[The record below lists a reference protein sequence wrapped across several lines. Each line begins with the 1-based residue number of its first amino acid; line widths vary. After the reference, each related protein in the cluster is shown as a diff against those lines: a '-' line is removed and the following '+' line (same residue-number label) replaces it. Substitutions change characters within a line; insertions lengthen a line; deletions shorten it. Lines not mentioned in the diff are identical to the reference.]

1 MAAIRCLSAS
11 CWRALVT
18 QRIPLCTFTTA
29 TASLGDITHF
39 QVTRKA
45 FLHQD
50 VGAPTRNEDQK
61 KSFILK
67 TPKGTHDVDPKQMA
81 IREKVFSIVL
91 NCFKRHGAEG
101 IDTPVFELKET
112 LIGKYGEDSKLIY
125 DLKDQGGEQLSLRYD
140 LTVPFARFL
149 AMNKISHIKRYQ
161 ISKVYR
167 RDNPGRGRYREF
179 YQCDFDIAGHHDP
192 LLPDAECL
200 KIMYE
205 ILSEL
210 ELGGFLI
217 KVNDRRLLY
226 GILTACGI
234 PDAKLRTVCTS
245 IDKLGKIPWNKV
257 RSEMIEEK
265 DMRPETVD
273 RVGEYIRLNGGLALL
288 EHLGNDSLVSQ
299 NTMAMEALSD
309 LKLLHHYLEIF
320 GVADKVSF
328 DLGLARGLD
337 YYTGVIYEAVLLG
350 DTKEPH
356 SLQDNDTGRITG
368 FGSIAAGGRY
378 DDLVGM
384 FDAKDRKVP
393 CVGISIGI
401 ERILSLTERRAKESF
416 KNIRTTETQVLVASA
431 QPHYLA
437 ERMKIITA
445 LWNSGIKAEML
456 HKENP
461 KLLTQLQYC
470 EKTGIPLVAIIGEQ
484 ELKDGVVK
492 LRDVATREEVNI
504 PREYLVEEIQ
514 KRTAKVSSNSL
525 QDTHS

>member
-1 MAAIRCLSAS
+1 MASLTCLSAS
-11 CWRALVT
+11 CWRILVAR
-18 QRIPLCTFTTA
+18 RISLCAYTSS
-29 TASLGDITHF
+29 SLGSF
-39 QVTRKA
+39 PNCQVTTKA
-45 FLHQD
+45 FLHHD
-50 VGAPTRNEDQK
+50 VAAPTCDVEHRKN
-61 KSFILK
+61 FVLK
-67 TPKGTHDVDPKQMA
+67 TPKGTHDADPKQMA
-81 IREKVFSIVL
+81 LREKVFSIVL

-140 LTVPFARFL
+140 LTVPFARYL

-167 RDNPGRGRYREF
+167 RDNPGSGRYREF
-179 YQCDFDIAGHHDP
+179 YQCDFDIAGHYDP

-226 GILTACGI
+226 GILLTCGV
-234 PDAKLRTVCTS
+234 PDAKFRTVCTS
-245 IDKLGKIPWNKV
+245 IDKLGKVPWDKV
-257 RSEMIEEK
+257 KSEMIEDK
-265 DMRPETVD
+265 GLSPETVD

-288 EHLGNDSLVSQ
+288 EHLWDDSVVSQ
-299 NTMAMEALSD
+299 NSVAMEALKD
-309 LKLLHHYLEIF
+309 LKLLHNYLEIF

-337 YYTGVIYEAVLLG
+337 YYTGVIYEAVLV
-350 DTKEPH
+350 DT
-356 SLQDNDTGRITG
+356 DRITE

-384 FDAKDRKVP
+384 FDAKGRKVP

-401 ERILSLTERRAKESF
+401 ERILSMAEKKAEESF
-416 KNIRTTETQVLVASA
+416 KNMRTTETQVLVASA
-431 QPHYLA
+431 QPHYVE
-437 ERMKIITA
+437 ERMKLITM
-445 LWNSGIKAEML
+445 LWNCGIKAEML
-456 HKENP
+456 HKKNP
-461 KLLTQLQYC
+461 KLLSQLQYC
-470 EKTGIPLVAIIGEQ
+470 ERTGIPLVAIIGEQ

-514 KRTAKVSSNSL
+514 KRTS
-525 QDTHS
+525 

>member
-1 MAAIRCLSAS
+1 MAAIKCLSAS
-11 CWRALVT
+11 CWRTLVT
-18 QRIPLCTFTTA
+18 QRISLSTLTT
-29 TASLGDITHF
+29 SLGSIPNF

-50 VGAPTRNEDQK
+50 VSAPTHYEDQK
-61 KSFILK
+61 KNFTLK

-81 IREKVFSIVL
+81 IREKVFSTVL

-179 YQCDFDIAGHHDP
+179 YQCDFDIAGHYDP

-217 KVNDRRLLY
+217 KVNDRRLLF
-226 GILTACGI
+226 GILTACGV
-234 PDAKLRTVCTS
+234 PDDKLRTVCTS

-288 EHLGNDSLVSQ
+288 EHLGNDLVVSQ
-299 NTMAMEALSD
+299 NTMVMEALSD

-320 GVADKVSF
+320 GVAEKVSF
-328 DLGLARGLD
+328 DLSLARGLD
-337 YYTGVIYEAVLLG
+337 YYTGAIYEAVLLEDPEESQG
-350 DTKEPH
+350 
-356 SLQDNDTGRITG
+356 NDTDGITV

-384 FDAKDRKVP
+384 FDAKGRKVP

-401 ERILSLTERRAKESF
+401 ERILSITEKKAKESF

-431 QPHYLA
+431 QPHYLE

-445 LWNSGIKAEML
+445 LWNAGIKAEML
-456 HKENP
+456 HKKNP

-484 ELKDGVVK
+484 ELKDGVIK
-492 LRDVATREEVNI
+492 LRDVATREEVSF

-514 KRTAKVSSNSL
+514 KRTS
-525 QDTHS
+525 

>member
-1 MAAIRCLSAS
+1 MAAIKGLSSSS
-11 CWRALVT
+11 CWRILGARRT
-18 QRIPLCTFTTA
+18 SLCTYT
-29 TASLGDITHF
+29 SCLLGTIPNC

-45 FLHQD
+45 FVHKD
-50 VGAPTRNEDQK
+50 ATTSTHYVNQK
-61 KSFILK
+61 KNYVLK

-140 LTVPFARFL
+140 LTVPFARFV

-179 YQCDFDIAGHHDP
+179 YQCDFDIAGHYDP

-226 GILTACGI
+226 GILTTCGV
-234 PDAKLRTVCTS
+234 PDDKFRTVCTS
-245 IDKLGKIPWNKV
+245 IDKLGKIPWDKV

-265 DMRPETVD
+265 DMRAEIVD
-273 RVGEYIRLNGGLALL
+273 RVGEYIRLKGGLALL
-288 EHLGNDSLVSQ
+288 EQLWNDSMVSQ
-299 NTMAMEALSD
+299 NSMAMEALSD
-309 LKLLHHYLEIF
+309 LKLLHCYLEIF

-337 YYTGVIYEAVLLG
+337 YYTGVIYEAVQFE
-350 DTKEPH
+350 DPEEPH
-356 SLQDNDTGRITG
+356 SSLDNNTDRLTG

-378 DDLVGM
+378 DDLVGL
-384 FDAKDRKVP
+384 FDDSGRKVP

-401 ERILSLTERRAKESF
+401 ERILSLAEKKSKNSF
-416 KNIRTTETQVLVASA
+416 KNIRTTETQVLVATA
-431 QPHYLA
+431 QPNYLE
-437 ERMKIITA
+437 ERMKLITA
-445 LWNSGIKAEML
+445 LWNAGIKAEML
-456 HKENP
+456 HKKNP

-484 ELKDGVVK
+484 ELQDGVVK
-492 LRDVATREEVNI
+492 LRDVATREEVNVS
-504 PREYLVEEIQ
+504 RECLVEEIQ
-514 KRTAKVSSNSL
+514 KRTS
-525 QDTHS
+525 

>member
-1 MAAIRCLSAS
+1 MMAAIKCFSAS
-11 CWRALVT
+11 CR
-18 QRIPLCTFTTA
+18 RIVAARSTSVFEFSVC
-29 TASLGDITHF
+29 SLSSIPNSQIPT
-39 QVTRKA
+39 KA

-50 VGAPTRNEDQK
+50 LTVTTTFVAQK
-61 KSFILK
+61 KNFVLK
-67 TPKGTHDVDPKQMA
+67 TPKGTHDIDPKKMA
-81 IREKVFSIVL
+81 IREKVFSVVL
-91 NCFKRHGAEG
+91 NCFKRHGAES

-112 LIGKYGEDSKLIY
+112 LVGKYGEDSKLIY

-179 YQCDFDIAGHHDP
+179 YQCDFDIAGHYDP

-226 GILTACGI
+226 GILTSCGVT
-234 PDAKLRTVCTS
+234 DAKFRTVCTS
-245 IDKLGKIPWNKV
+245 IDKLGKIPWDKV

-265 DMRPETVD
+265 ALSPETVD
-273 RVGEYIRLNGGLALL
+273 RVGDYIRLNGGLAILEQLL
-288 EHLGNDSLVSQ
+288 NDPLISQ
-299 NTMAMEALSD
+299 NTIAMEALSD
-309 LKLLHHYLEIF
+309 LKLLHRYLEIF
-320 GVADKVSF
+320 GVADRVSF

-337 YYTGVIYEAVLLG
+337 YYTGVIYEAILLEDPK
-350 DTKEPH
+350 DTLTPD
-356 SLQDNDTGRITG
+356 SIPGL
-368 FGSIAAGGRY
+368 GSIAAGGRY

-384 FDAKDRKVP
+384 FDAKGRKVP

-401 ERILSLTERRAKESF
+401 ERILSIAEKKVE
-416 KNIRTTETQVLVASA
+416 NIRTTETQVLVASA
-431 QPHYLA
+431 QPHFLE
-437 ERMKIITA
+437 ERMKLITA
-445 LWNSGIKAEML
+445 LWSAGIKAEMI
-456 HKENP
+456 HRSSP
-461 KLLTQLQYC
+461 KLLAQLQYC

-484 ELKDGVVK
+484 ELREGVVK
-492 LRDVATREEVNI
+492 LRDVAMREEVNI
-504 PREYLVEEIQ
+504 AREHLVEEIQ
-514 KRTAKVSSNSL
+514 KRTR
-525 QDTHS
+525 

>member
-1 MAAIRCLSAS
+1 MAAIKCLSAS
-11 CWRALVT
+11 CWRILAA
-18 QRIPLCTFTTA
+18 QRMSHFTFTT
-29 TASLGDITHF
+29 SLGANISNS
-39 QVTRKA
+39 QVTSKA

-50 VGAPTRNEDQK
+50 VTPRTCHVDRK
-61 KSFILK
+61 PKFVLK
-67 TPKGTHDVDPKQMA
+67 TPKGTHDVDPRQMA
-81 IREKVFSIVL
+81 IRQRVFNIVL

-140 LTVPFARFL
+140 LTVPFARYV

-179 YQCDFDIAGHHDP
+179 YQCDFDIAGHYDP

-226 GILTACGI
+226 GILTTCGV
-234 PDAKLRTVCTS
+234 PEAKLRTVCTS
-245 IDKLGKIPWNKV
+245 IDKLGKITWDKV

-288 EHLGNDSLVSQ
+288 EHLWNDSAISQ
-299 NTMAMEALSD
+299 NTRAMEALND

-320 GVADKVSF
+320 GVADKVTF

-337 YYTGVIYEAVLLG
+337 YYTRVIYEAVLLE
-350 DTKEPH
+350 DPKEPH
-356 SLQDNDTGRITG
+356 SLQDNDTNRRAV

-384 FDAKDRKVP
+384 FDAKGRIVP

-401 ERILSLTERRAKESF
+401 ERILSIEKKKAEESC
-416 KNIRTTETQVLVASA
+416 KSIRTTETQVLVASA
-431 QPHYLA
+431 QPHYLE
-437 ERMKIITA
+437 ERMKLITA
-445 LWNSGIKAEML
+445 LWKAGIKAEML
-456 HKENP
+456 HKKNP
-461 KLLTQLQYC
+461 KLLAQLQYC

-492 LRDVATREEVNI
+492 LRDVTTREEVNI
-504 PREYLVEEIQ
+504 PREYLVDEIQ
-514 KRTAKVSSNSL
+514 KRTS
-525 QDTHS
+525 

>member
-1 MAAIRCLSAS
+1 MAAIKCLSAS
-11 CWRALVT
+11 CRRVLGAR
-18 QRIPLCTFTTA
+18 RIPLCTFTA
-29 TASLGDITHF
+29 SSLGNIPSP
-39 QVTRKA
+39 QVTTKA

-50 VGAPTRNEDQK
+50 ATATTCYVDQK
-61 KSFILK
+61 KTFKLK
-67 TPKGTHDVDPKQMA
+67 TPKGTHDVDPRQMA

-91 NCFKRHGAEG
+91 NSFKRHGAES

-112 LIGKYGEDSKLIY
+112 LTGKYGEDSKLIY

-140 LTVPFARFL
+140 LTVPFARFV
-149 AMNKISHIKRYQ
+149 AMNKISCIKRYQ

-179 YQCDFDIAGHHDP
+179 YQCDFDIAGHYDP

-205 ILSEL
+205 ILSQL

-226 GILTACGI
+226 GILTTCGV
-234 PDAKLRTVCTS
+234 PDAKFRTVCTS
-245 IDKLGKIPWNKV
+245 IDKLGKIPWDKV
-257 RSEMIEEK
+257 RSEMIQEK

-288 EHLGNDSLVSQ
+288 EHLKNDTVLSQ
-299 NTMAMEALSD
+299 NTMAMEALHD
-309 LKLLHHYLEIF
+309 LRLLHRYLEFF

-337 YYTGVIYEAVLLG
+337 YYTGVIYEAVLHEDHLNA
-350 DTKEPH
+350 E
-356 SLQDNDTGRITG
+356 DNDTDRRAVL
-368 FGSIAAGGRY
+368 GSIAAGGRY

-384 FDAKDRKVP
+384 FDVKGRKVP

-401 ERILSLTERRAKESF
+401 ERILSIAEKKAEESF

-431 QPHYLA
+431 QPNYLE
-437 ERMKIITA
+437 ERMKLISA
-445 LWNSGIKAEML
+445 LWNAGIKAEML

-461 KLLTQLQYC
+461 KLLAQLQYC

-484 ELKDGVVK
+484 ELKHGVVK
-492 LRDVATREEVNI
+492 LRDVATRQEVDI
-504 PREYLVEEIQ
+504 PRELLVEEIQ
-514 KRTAKVSSNSL
+514 KSTS
-525 QDTHS
+525 

>member
-1 MAAIRCLSAS
+1 MAAIKCVSAS
-11 CWRALVT
+11 CWRILVAR
-18 QRIPLCTFTTA
+18 RISLCPFTPSSRA
-29 TASLGDITHF
+29 NIPNP
-39 QVTRKA
+39 QVTA
-45 FLHQD
+45 
-50 VGAPTRNEDQK
+50 
-61 KSFILK
+61 KSFVHQNATEKTHHVDQRKNFVLK

-140 LTVPFARFL
+140 LTVPFARYL
-149 AMNKISHIKRYQ
+149 AMNKISHMKRYQ

-179 YQCDFDIAGHHDP
+179 YQCDFDIAGHYDP

-205 ILSEL
+205 ILSQL
-210 ELGGFLI
+210 ELGDFLI

-226 GILTACGI
+226 GLLTTCGV
-234 PDAKLRTVCTS
+234 PDDKFKTVCTS
-245 IDKLGKIPWNKV
+245 IDKLGKIPWDKV
-257 RSEMIEEK
+257 RMEMIEEK
-265 DMRPETVD
+265 DVSPETVD
-273 RVGEYIRLNGGLALL
+273 RAGEYIRLNGGRALL
-288 EHLGNDSLVSQ
+288 EQLGKDSMVSQ
-299 NTMAMEALSD
+299 STMAMEALGD

-337 YYTGVIYEAVLLG
+337 YYTGVIYEAVLLENPEGSHSGQDG
-350 DTKEPH
+350 DT
-356 SLQDNDTGRITG
+356 DGITG

-384 FDAKDRKVP
+384 FDAKGRRVP

-401 ERILSLTERRAKESF
+401 ERILSIAEKKAEESF

-431 QPHYLA
+431 QPHYLD
-437 ERMKIITA
+437 ERMRLIAA
-445 LWNSGIKAEML
+445 LWSSGVKAEML
-456 HKENP
+456 HKKNP
-461 KLLTQLQYC
+461 KLLAQLQYC
-470 EKTGIPLVAIIGEQ
+470 ERAGIPLVAIIGEQ

-492 LRDVATREEVNI
+492 LRDVTTREEVNI

-514 KRTAKVSSNSL
+514 KRTR
-525 QDTHS
+525 

>member
-1 MAAIRCLSAS
+1 M
-11 CWRALVT
+11 T
-18 QRIPLCTFTTA
+18 
-29 TASLGDITHF
+29 
-39 QVTRKA
+39 
-45 FLHQD
+45 
-50 VGAPTRNEDQK
+50 
-61 KSFILK
+61 
-67 TPKGTHDVDPKQMA
+67 
-81 IREKVFSIVL
+81 IREKVFSIIL
-91 NCFKRHGAEG
+91 KSFKRHGAEG

-112 LIGKYGEDSKLIY
+112 LTGKYGEDSKLIY

-140 LTVPFARFL
+140 LTVPFARYL

-179 YQCDFDIAGHHDP
+179 YQCDFDIAGHYDP

-226 GILTACGI
+226 GILATCGV
-234 PDAKLRTVCTS
+234 PDDKFRTVSTV
-245 IDKLGKIPWNKV
+245 IDKMDKISWDKV
-257 RSEMIEEK
+257 RREMIEEK
-265 DMRPETVD
+265 DLSPEIVD
-273 RVGEYIRLNGGLALL
+273 RLGEYIRLNGGLAVL
-288 EHLGNDSLVSQ
+288 EHLCNDSLVSQ

-309 LKLLHHYLEIF
+309 LKLLHSYLEIF
-320 GVADKVSF
+320 GVADKVTF

-337 YYTGVIYEAVLLG
+337 YYTGVIYEAVLLRG
-350 DTKEPH
+350 PEEPH
-356 SLQDNDTGRITG
+356 NVPDNDTDKIAG

-384 FDAKDRKVP
+384 FDSKGRKVP

-401 ERILSLTERRAKESF
+401 ERILSMAERKAEESF

-431 QPHYLA
+431 QPHYLE
-437 ERMKIITA
+437 ERMRLITA
-445 LWNSGIKAEML
+445 LWSSGIKAEML
-456 HKENP
+456 HKKNP
-461 KLLTQLQYC
+461 KLLSQLQYC

-484 ELKDGVVK
+484 ELRDGVVK
-492 LRDVATREEVNI
+492 LRDVTTREEVNI
-504 PREYLVEEIQ
+504 PREDLIKEIQ
-514 KRTAKVSSNSL
+514 KRTS
-525 QDTHS
+525 

>member
-1 MAAIRCLSAS
+1 MAAIKGLSSSS
-11 CWRALVT
+11 CWRILGARRT
-18 QRIPLCTFTTA
+18 SLCTYT
-29 TASLGDITHF
+29 SCLLGTIPNC

-45 FLHQD
+45 FVHKD
-50 VGAPTRNEDQK
+50 ATTSTHYVNQK
-61 KSFILK
+61 KNYVLK

-140 LTVPFARFL
+140 LTVPFARFV

-179 YQCDFDIAGHHDP
+179 YQC
-192 LLPDAECL
+192 
-200 KIMYE
+200 
-205 ILSEL
+205 
-210 ELGGFLI
+210 
-217 KVNDRRLLY
+217 VNDRRLLY
-226 GILTACGI
+226 GILTTCGV
-234 PDAKLRTVCTS
+234 PDDKFRTVCTS
-245 IDKLGKIPWNKV
+245 IDKLGKIPWDKV

-265 DMRPETVD
+265 DMRAEIVD
-273 RVGEYIRLNGGLALL
+273 RVGEYIRLKGGLALL
-288 EHLGNDSLVSQ
+288 EQLWNDSMVSQ
-299 NTMAMEALSD
+299 NSMAMEALSD
-309 LKLLHHYLEIF
+309 LKLLHCYLEIF

-337 YYTGVIYEAVLLG
+337 YYTGVIYEAVQFE
-350 DTKEPH
+350 DPEEPH
-356 SLQDNDTGRITG
+356 SSLDNNTDRLTG

-378 DDLVGM
+378 DDLVGL
-384 FDAKDRKVP
+384 FDDSGRKVP

-401 ERILSLTERRAKESF
+401 ERILSLAEKKSKNSF
-416 KNIRTTETQVLVASA
+416 KNIRTTETQVLVATA
-431 QPHYLA
+431 QPNYLE
-437 ERMKIITA
+437 ERMKLITA
-445 LWNSGIKAEML
+445 LWNAGIKAEML
-456 HKENP
+456 HKKNP

-484 ELKDGVVK
+484 ELQDGVVK
-492 LRDVATREEVNI
+492 LRDVATREEVNVS
-504 PREYLVEEIQ
+504 RECLVEEIQ
-514 KRTAKVSSNSL
+514 KRTS
-525 QDTHS
+525 

>member
-1 MAAIRCLSAS
+1 MSAIKSLSAP
-11 CWRALVT
+11 CWRILAARSISVCSFPASSLGSVPNSQVT
-18 QRIPLCTFTTA
+18 Q
-29 TASLGDITHF
+29 
-39 QVTRKA
+39 KA

-50 VGAPTRNEDQK
+50 LTATATFVDQK
-61 KSFILK
+61 KNFVLK

-81 IREKVFSIVL
+81 VREKVFSIVR

-149 AMNKISHIKRYQ
+149 AMNKIGHIKRYQ

-179 YQCDFDIAGHHDP
+179 YQCDFDIAGHYDP

-210 ELGGFLI
+210 ELEGFLI

-226 GILTACGI
+226 GILTSCGV
-234 PDAKLRTVCTS
+234 PDAKFRTVCTS
-245 IDKLGKIPWNKV
+245 IDKLGKIPWDKV
-257 RSEMIEEK
+257 RREMIEEK
-265 DMRPETVD
+265 DLSPETAD
-273 RVGEYIRLNGGLALL
+273 RVGEYIRLNGGLAIL
-288 EHLGNDSLVSQ
+288 EKLWNDPLISS
-299 NTMAMEALSD
+299 NTIAMEALSD
-309 LKLLHHYLEIF
+309 LKLLQRYLEIF

-337 YYTGVIYEAVLLG
+337 YYTGVIYEAVLLEDPK
-350 DTKEPH
+350 DTNTPD
-356 SLQDNDTGRITG
+356 SIGL
-368 FGSIAAGGRY
+368 GSIAAGGRY

-384 FDAKDRKVP
+384 FDSSGRKVP

-401 ERILSLTERRAKESF
+401 ERILSIAEKKAE
-416 KNIRTTETQVLVASA
+416 NIRTTETQVLVASA
-431 QPHYLA
+431 QPHFLE
-437 ERMKIITA
+437 ERMKLVTA
-445 LWNSGIKAEML
+445 LWSSGIKAEMV
-456 HKENP
+456 HRKNP
-461 KLLTQLQYC
+461 KFLAQLQYC
-470 EKTGIPLVAIIGEQ
+470 ERSGIPLVAIIGEQ

-504 PREYLVEEIQ
+504 AREHLVEEIQ
-514 KRTAKVSSNSL
+514 KRSS
-525 QDTHS
+525 